1 MDFVLSCKVFPGK
14 PGGLSWKTSA
24 KTKLPAKM
32 KIVISHGQDSIDP
45 SGIYSDDRFEVV
57 KKSLES
63 EYETAILKEHPGAE
77 IDFGGNDSTYAIRV
91 WSSQDD
97 PSEKE
102 IDIQRICEEVFEK
115 GNFWE

>member
-1 MDFVLSCKVFPGK
+1 
-14 PGGLSWKTSA
+14 
-24 KTKLPAKM
+24 M
-32 KIVISHGQDSIDP
+32 KIVVSHGQDSIDR
-45 SGIYSDDRFEVV
+45 SGIYSDEQFEVV

-63 EYETAILKEHPGAE
+63 EYASAISKQYPGAE

-102 IDIQRICEEVFEK
+102 IDIQRICEEVFEL

>member
-1 MDFVLSCKVFPGK
+1 
-14 PGGLSWKTSA
+14 
-24 KTKLPAKM
+24 M
-32 KIVISHGQDSIDP
+32 KIVISHGQDSIDS
-45 SGIYSDDRFEVV
+45 SGFYSDDRFEVV

-63 EYETAILKEHPGAE
+63 EYQAPILKEYPGAE